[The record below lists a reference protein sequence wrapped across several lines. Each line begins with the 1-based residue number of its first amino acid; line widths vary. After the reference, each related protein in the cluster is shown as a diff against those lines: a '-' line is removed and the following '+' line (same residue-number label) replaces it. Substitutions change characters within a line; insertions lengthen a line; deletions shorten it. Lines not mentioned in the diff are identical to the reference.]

1 MGVRVG
7 AMKITDALVL
17 LAATAVLTAC
27 SSDPGTPQVASV
39 PAASSSTTSAP
50 GTAAPAGTDGGRP
63 QLRLD
68 DSPRRRTAIQVAYNQ
83 CLLDHGATDGSGG
96 GDDGGSAMAASPGED
111 ENGNPVGPLVARP
124 VPPEASEACATKLPL
139 EPPEL
144 AASTNPD
151 FHRQS
156 LSYVECLE
164 AGGLHVTL
172 LNHAN
177 LDWTYTEGHTVPDDT
192 APLERDC
199 LAESFER

>member
-1 MGVRVG
+1 
-7 AMKITDALVL
+7 MKITHVPVL

-27 SSDPGTPQVASV
+27 SSDPGTPRVANV
-39 PAASSSTTSAP
+39 PGASSSTTSAP
-50 GTAAPAGTDGGRP
+50 GTAAPSGTDGGRP

-83 CLLDHGATDGSGG
+83 CLLDHGAADGSGA
-96 GDDGGSAMAASPGED
+96 GDDGDSAVAASPGED
-111 ENGNPVGPLVARP
+111 ENGDPVGPLVAGP
-124 VPPEASEACATKLPL
+124 VPPEASAACATQLPL

-144 AASTNPD
+144 TATTNPD

-156 LSYVECLE
+156 LAYVDCLQ

-172 LNHAN
+172 LNHTN

-192 APLERDC
+192 ARLERDC
-199 LAESFER
+199 LTESFER